1 MMTIAKTKFWTPP
14 PPLPKLSGS
23 ALALLSVTT
32 STHSLVVVF
41 LSRIIGDIGKQ
52 EADEFLY
59 IVDRLKELIKYKA
72 FQVAPASLEDILLRH
87 VFCSNSY
94 LVVVFLSCVIGDIG
108 KQDADGFLYIVD
120 RLKELI
126 KYKAFQVAPASLEDI
141 LLRHESVADAG
152 VVGIPDEAAGELPR
166 AYVVKRPGTQVTEK
180 DIQDFVAGMEATL
193 DFSCA
198 GFAAYL
204 ASKKAICNSQI
215 TRQICP
221 L

>member
-1 MMTIAKTKFWTPP
+1 MLF
-14 PPLPKLSGS
+14 
-23 ALALLSVTT
+23 
-32 STHSLVVVF
+32 
-41 LSRIIGDIGKQ
+41 
-52 EADEFLY
+52 
-59 IVDRLKELIKYKA
+59 
-72 FQVAPASLEDILLRH
+72 
-87 VFCSNSY
+87 
-94 LVVVFLSCVIGDIG
+94 FLSCIIGDIG

-180 DIQDFVAGMEATL
+180 DIQDFVAGMEVILNVSCLGLKPNLRPKGPYAIVKLHDKSVLGTAESKA
-193 DFSCA
+193 DFIGLPHFY
-198 GFAAYL
+198 GFLLELKSHALISHDNLSQSKFVPLTRGLVAMCSRP
-204 ASKKAICNSQI
+204 ASKYQTKLCLMIFASEWY
-215 TRQICP
+215 